1 MKKKKEIAGF
11 LNTRYIICKRL
22 LLIKCSFEMFQT
34 VLPYT
39 GDEGRTTLTC
49 PLKAT
54 RVYGTDEKGHL
65 CYKIHI

>member
-1 MKKKKEIAGF
+1 
-11 LNTRYIICKRL
+11 
-22 LLIKCSFEMFQT
+22 MFQT

-65 CYKIHI
+65 CYKVHI